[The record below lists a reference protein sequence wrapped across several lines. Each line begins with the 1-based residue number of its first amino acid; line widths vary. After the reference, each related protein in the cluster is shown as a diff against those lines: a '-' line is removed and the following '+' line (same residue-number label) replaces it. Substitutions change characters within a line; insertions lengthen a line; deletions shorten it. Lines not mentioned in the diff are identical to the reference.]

1 MELDAINDRIK
12 ALSMKE
18 KAGILLA
25 VCVVIYGIWDFTFM
39 QPMQKKEALLNSSLD
54 EKSQQMMAL
63 TEQVQNLVNSDQ
75 SQQYKQKRQRL
86 ESVISQLKVTDQKLL
101 EITSSLI
108 APDQMA
114 KVLETLLV
122 QSKGLEIRR
131 LKSLG
136 AKPFPER
143 NEKPDQ
149 EQIEDSMVTDVNKK
163 VADEEIKIEIPT
175 AWEHGLR
182 LEFSGS
188 YLDTM
193 KYLKS
198 LEDLDWKFYWDSIEM
213 DVAKYPNINTA
224 IEVYTLS
231 LDKEWIDI

>member
-1 MELDAINDRIK
+1 MNLDALNDRVK
-12 ALSMKE
+12 ALSVKE
-18 KAGILLA
+18 RAGILLA
-25 VCVVIYGIWDFTFM
+25 VCVVIYGVWDFAFM
-39 QPMQKKEALLNSSLD
+39 QPMLEKEALLNRSLD
-54 EKSQQMMAL
+54 EKSQQMMVL
-63 TEQVQNLVNSDQ
+63 TEQVQNLVDSDQ

-86 ESVISQLKVTDQKLL
+86 ESIINQLEVTDQQLL

-122 QSKGLEIRR
+122 QSKGLKIRR
-131 LKSLG
+131 LKGLG

-143 NEKPDQ
+143 RAQPDQ
-149 EQIEDSMVTDVNKK
+149 ESIENSATANVNNKPEN
-163 VADEEIKIEIPT
+163 EEIRMEIPT

-182 LEFSGS
+182 LEFSGN

-198 LEDLDWKFYWDSIEM
+198 LEELDWKFYWDSIELEV
-213 DVAKYPNINTA
+213 DEYPNVNTA

-231 LDKEWIDI
+231 LDQGWIDV